1 MCEVSP
7 YDGGVAVYQS
17 ESTLIIWNK
26 SATFNEYVKIGGSNS
41 QCCTWQ
47 EVDVFSNFTLKNY
60 EEAEEYA
67 HHWVSIK
74 GSDY

>member
-1 MCEVSP
+1 MCDFSA
-7 YDGGVAVYQS
+7 YAGGVAVYQTDQ
-17 ESTLIIWNK
+17 TLIIWNK
-26 SATFNEYVKIGGSNS
+26 SATFNEYQKIEGASG
-41 QCCTWQ
+41 CCSWR
-47 EVDVFSNFTLKNY
+47 EVDVFSNFTVKNY